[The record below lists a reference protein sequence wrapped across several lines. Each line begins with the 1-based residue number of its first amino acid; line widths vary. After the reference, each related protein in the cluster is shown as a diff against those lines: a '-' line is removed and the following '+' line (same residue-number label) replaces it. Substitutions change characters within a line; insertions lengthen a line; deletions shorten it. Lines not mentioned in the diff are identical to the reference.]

1 MTRTIRLQLSVDG
14 DPDPLELD
22 SRNVPE
28 GDHVTAYDLANICL
42 ETAARLITW
51 QSYKDRFDG
60 IVEQIGDV
68 A

>member
-28 GDHVTAYDLANICL
+28 GDHVTAYTLATWLL

-51 QSYKDRFDG
+51 QAYRDKFDG
-60 IVEQIGDV
+60 IVEQMGDV

>member
-28 GDHVTAYDLANICL
+28 GDHVTAYDLAAWLL
-42 ETAARLITW
+42 ETAARLIVW
-51 QSYKDRFDG
+51 QDTRVRFGD
-60 IVEQIGDV
+60 IVAGLEDV